1 MSEHS
6 KNDNKRRGILMML
19 IAVIFFSLMDA
30 VMKVLSAHY
39 PAIQV
44 TALRA
49 LTSMPLIVIYVIWR
63 KAWPT
68 LFRVRWSLHLF
79 RVVIG
84 IAMLTSFAFALKT
97 LPLTEAYALFFISPL
112 LIAALSIPFLG
123 EKVTRTS
130 WIAIVVGLLG
140 VLVVLKPSGAG
151 IISWAGLA
159 ILASASC
166 YAFSAIT
173 VRLLSRTD
181 SSESMVFWLMLGVSF
196 GATLLAWSVWK
207 PLLVED
213 YWLLLALAVTG
224 FIGQLTITEAFKS
237 APAATIVPFEY
248 SALVWGLGLDLL
260 IWQTIPELRV
270 FVGAGIIVA
279 SGIYLAKHEASGIE
293 AEHP

>member
-1 MSEHS
+1 
-6 KNDNKRRGILMML
+6 
-19 IAVIFFSLMDA
+19 
-30 VMKVLSAHY
+30 MKALSAHY

-49 LTSMPLIVIYVIWR
+49 LTSMPLIIMYVSWR
-63 KAWPT
+63 KAWSSLFKVRWP
-68 LFRVRWSLHLF
+68 LHIFRVL
-79 RVVIG
+79 IG

-97 LPLTEAYALFFISPL
+97 LPLTEAYAIFFISPM

-123 EKVTRTS
+123 EQVSRPS
-130 WIAIVVGLLG
+130 WIAIAVGLLG

-159 ILASASC
+159 VLASAVC

-181 SSESMVFWLMLGVSF
+181 SSESMVFWLMLGIAF
-196 GATLLAWSVWK
+196 GATLLARSVWQ
-207 PLLVED
+207 PLHAED
-213 YWLLLALAVTG
+213 YWLLLALAITG
-224 FIGQLTITEAFKS
+224 FIGQLAITEAFKV

-260 IWQTIPELRV
+260 IWQTVPNLRV
-270 FVGAGIIVA
+270 FVGAGIIVVC
-279 SGIYLAKHEASGIE
+279 GIYLAKHEASNIS

>member
-1 MSEHS
+1 MSEYS

-19 IAVIFFSLMDA
+19 TAVIFFSVMDA
-30 VMKVLSAHY
+30 VMKALSAHY

-49 LTSMPLIVIYVIWR
+49 LTTMPLIVIYVHWR
-63 KAWPT
+63 KAWSS
-68 LFRVRWSLHLF
+68 LFNVRWPLHLF

-97 LPLTEAYALFFISPL
+97 LPLTEAYALFFISPF

-123 EKVTRTS
+123 EKVSRTS

-151 IISWAGLA
+151 IISWAGFA
-159 ILASASC
+159 VLASATC

-173 VRLLSRTD
+173 VRMLSRTD

-196 GATLLAWSVWK
+196 GATLLALSVWK
-207 PLLVED
+207 PLLVKD
-213 YWLLLALAVTG
+213 YWLLLALGITG

>member
-19 IAVIFFSLMDA
+19 TAVIFFSLMDA
-30 VMKVLSAHY
+30 VMKALSAHY

-63 KAWPT
+63 KAVPT
-68 LFRVRWSLHLF
+68 LFKVRWPLHLF

-97 LPLTEAYALFFISPL
+97 LPLIEAYALFFISPL

-123 EKVTRTS
+123 EKVSRTS
-130 WIAIVVGLLG
+130 WIAIAVGLFG

-151 IISWAGLA
+151 VISWAGLA
-159 ILASASC
+159 ILASAIC

-173 VRLLSRTD
+173 VRMLSRTD

-196 GATLLAWSVWK
+196 GATVLAWSVWK
-207 PLLVED
+207 PLLAQD
-213 YWLLLALAVTG
+213 YWLLLALAITG

-248 SALVWGLGLDLL
+248 SALVWGLGLDVL
-260 IWQTIPELRV
+260 IWQTVPELRV
-270 FVGAGIIVA
+270 FIGAGIIVA
-279 SGIYLAKHEASGIE
+279 SGIYLVRHEAAGIE
-293 AEHP
+293 SEHP

>member
-19 IAVIFFSLMDA
+19 TAAIFFSLMDA
-30 VMKVLSAHY
+30 VMKALSAHY

-49 LTSMPLIVIYVIWR
+49 LASMPLIVIYVSWR

-68 LFRVRWSLHLF
+68 LFRVRWPLHLF

-130 WIAIVVGLLG
+130 WIVIAVGLLG

-207 PLLVED
+207 PLHVED
-213 YWLLLALAVTG
+213 YWLLLALAITG

-270 FVGAGIIVA
+270 FLGASIIVA

>member
-1 MSEHS
+1 MSQYS

-19 IAVIFFSLMDA
+19 TAVIFFSLMDA
-30 VMKVLSAHY
+30 AMKALAVHY

-49 LTSMPLIVIYVIWR
+49 LMSMPLIVIYVFWR
-63 KAWPT
+63 KALPT
-68 LFRVRWSLHLF
+68 LFKVRWPLHVF
-79 RVVIG
+79 RVLIG

-123 EKVTRTS
+123 EKVSRAS
-130 WIAIVVGLLG
+130 WIAIAVGLLG
-140 VLVVLKPSGAG
+140 VLVVLKPSGDG
-151 IISWAGLA
+151 MISWAGLA
-159 ILASASC
+159 ILTSATC

-173 VRLLSRTD
+173 VRMLGRTD
-181 SSESMVFWLMLGVSF
+181 SSESMVFWLMLGMSF

-207 PLLVED
+207 PLLAED
-213 YWLLLALAVTG
+213 YWLLLALAFTG
-224 FIGQLTITEAFKS
+224 FIGQLAITEAFKL

-248 SALVWGLGLDLL
+248 SALVWGLSLDLL
-260 IWQTIPELRV
+260 IWQTVPGLRV
-270 FVGAGIIVA
+270 FIGAGIIVI

>member
-1 MSEHS
+1 
-6 KNDNKRRGILMML
+6 
-19 IAVIFFSLMDA
+19 
-30 VMKVLSAHY
+30 MKALSAHY

-49 LTSMPLIVIYVIWR
+49 LSSMPLIVIYVIWR

-68 LFRVRWSLHLF
+68 LLKVRWPLHLF

-123 EKVTRTS
+123 EKVSRTS
-130 WIAIVVGLLG
+130 WIAIAVGLLG
-140 VLVVLKPSGAG
+140 VMVVLKPSGAG

-159 ILASASC
+159 ILASATC

-207 PLLVED
+207 PFLVED
-213 YWLLLALAVTG
+213 YWLLLALAITG

>member
-1 MSEHS
+1 
-6 KNDNKRRGILMML
+6 MML
-19 IAVIFFSLMDA
+19 TAVIFFSLMDA
-30 VMKVLSAHY
+30 VMKALSSHY

-49 LTSMPLIVIYVIWR
+49 LTSMPLIVIYVHWR

-68 LFRVRWSLHLF
+68 LFKVRWPLHAF

-97 LPLTEAYALFFISPL
+97 LPLTEAYALFFISPF

-123 EKVTRTS
+123 EKVSRTS
-130 WIAIVVGLLG
+130 WIAIAVGLLG

-151 IISWAGLA
+151 IVSWAGFA
-159 ILASASC
+159 VLASATC

-173 VRLLSRTD
+173 VRMLSRTD

-196 GATLLAWSVWK
+196 GATILAWSVWK
-207 PLLVED
+207 PLLAED
-213 YWLLLALAVTG
+213 YWLLLALAITG

-260 IWQTIPELRV
+260 IWQTVPELRV

>member
-1 MSEHS
+1 
-6 KNDNKRRGILMML
+6 MML
-19 IAVIFFSLMDA
+19 TAVIFFSLMDA
-30 VMKVLSAHY
+30 VMKALAVHY

-44 TALRA
+44 AALRA
-49 LTSMPLIVIYVIWR
+49 LTTMPLIVIYVLWR

-68 LFRVRWSLHLF
+68 LFKVRWPLHLF
-79 RVVIG
+79 RVIIG

-112 LIAALSIPFLG
+112 LIAALSIPFLA
-123 EKVTRTS
+123 EKVSRTS
-130 WIAIVVGLLG
+130 WIAIAVGLLG
-140 VLVVLKPSGAG
+140 VLVVLKPSGDG
-151 IISWAGLA
+151 IISWAGFA
-159 ILASASC
+159 VLASAIC

-173 VRLLSRTD
+173 VRMLSRTD

-207 PLLVED
+207 PLLAED
-213 YWLLLALAVTG
+213 YWLLLALAITG

-237 APAATIVPFEY
+237 APAAIIVPFEY

-260 IWQTIPELRV
+260 IWQTVPELRV
-270 FVGAGIIVA
+270 FLGAGIIVA

-293 AEHP
+293 AERP